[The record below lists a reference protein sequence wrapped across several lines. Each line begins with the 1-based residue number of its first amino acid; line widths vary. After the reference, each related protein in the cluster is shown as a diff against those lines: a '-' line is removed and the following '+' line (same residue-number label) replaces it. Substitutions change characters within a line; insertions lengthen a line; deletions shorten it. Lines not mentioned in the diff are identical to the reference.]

1 MVAEGTVSS
10 VGRRRSIH
18 NRLAPRV
25 PRMICRASGR
35 QNDLDGRFCGACGAA
50 LDAFGRTNAP
60 LLHLPHTDPA

>member
-1 MVAEGTVSS
+1 
-10 VGRRRSIH
+10 
-18 NRLAPRV
+18 
-25 PRMICRASGR
+25 MICRASGR